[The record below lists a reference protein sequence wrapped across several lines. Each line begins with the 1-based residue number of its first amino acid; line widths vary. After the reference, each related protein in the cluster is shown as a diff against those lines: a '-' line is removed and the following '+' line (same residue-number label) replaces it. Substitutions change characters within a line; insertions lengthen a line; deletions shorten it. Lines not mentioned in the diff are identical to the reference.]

1 MVIAWFFLYPGT
13 MDTKMTF
20 QRYLVGG
27 AVRDQ
32 LLGIDQKDR
41 DWVVVGADPSDM
53 VSAGYQQVGKDFPVF
68 LHPTTKE
75 EHALARVERKV
86 GAGYRGFETIA
97 DRTVSLED
105 DLLRRDLTINAIA
118 QKEDGTLVDPH
129 GGVADLNARIL
140 RHVSPAF
147 SEDPVRVL
155 RIARFMARY
164 SHMGFTIAEETKTL
178 LRQIVAAG
186 EVDHLVPERVW
197 TELSKALVEP
207 TPSAFL
213 ATLHECGALAR
224 ILPEVDALYGVEQ
237 AAQWHPEIDTGIHT
251 EMVLDQAAKH
261 WPGDLDTAFACL
273 THDLGKALTE
283 KAVLPAHHG
292 HEEAGLE
299 PLAALCDRLR
309 VPTRYRRQAAAVC
322 EHHLGAHRVF
332 EMRPGSVLSLLEAT
346 SDALRSPQ
354 YLETFVRAC
363 EADKRG
369 RAGLEDRPYP
379 QADHL
384 RQAFKAAKEVS
395 ARPLVEKGLVGEKLG
410 EAIRAAR
417 IRQIHLMHSAV
428 RNPPKPAQSRRPS
441 P

>member
-1 MVIAWFFLYPGT
+1 MGIIANLRYHI
-13 MDTKMTF
+13 KMETNKTF

-27 AVRDQ
+27 AVRDL
-32 LLGIDQKDR
+32 LLGLEQKDQ
-41 DWVVVGADPSDM
+41 DWVIVGADPADM
-53 VSAGYQQVGKDFPVF
+53 LAAGYQQVGKDFPVF
-68 LHPTTKE
+68 LHPQTKE

-86 GAGYRGFETIA
+86 GVGYRGFETVA

-105 DLLRRDLTINAIA
+105 DLKRRDLTINAIA
-118 QKEDGTLVDPH
+118 QCEDGTLVDPH
-129 GGVADLNARIL
+129 GGAQDLDARIL

-164 SHMGFTIAEETKTL
+164 SHLGFTVAEETMQLMKDM
-178 LRQIVAAG
+178 VVAG

-197 TELSKALVEP
+197 AELSKALVEP
-207 TPSAFL
+207 KPSAFL

-224 ILPEVDALYGVEQ
+224 ILPEVEALYGIEQ

-273 THDLGKALTE
+273 THDLGKALTQ
-283 KAVLPAHHG
+283 KDKLPAHHG
-292 HEEAGLE
+292 HEEAGLK
-299 PLAALCDRLR
+299 PLAELCERLR
-309 VPTRYRRQAAAVC
+309 VPTKLRRQAAAVC
-322 EHHLGAHRVF
+322 EHHLGAHRLF
-332 EMRPGSVLSLLEAT
+332 EMRPGSVLTLLEAT
-346 SDALRSPQ
+346 TDGLRSPQ
-354 YLETFVRAC
+354 FLETFARAC

-379 QADHL
+379 QAEHL
-384 RQAFKAAKEVS
+384 RQVFKAAKGVS
-395 ARPLVEKGLVGEKLG
+395 AQPFLEKGLRGEEMGEVIKL
-410 EAIRAAR
+410 AR
-417 IRQIHLMHSAV
+417 IRAVHEVHNAV
-428 RNPPKPAQSRRPS
+428 RTPQKPAPRRPS